1 MAVMVALTPG
11 ERGTAA
17 LHLGT
22 MIARSSQE
30 RVVVVTVVPTPW
42 PPSPLPGEAE
52 YLGYAERSAEQAL
65 SRARSLL
72 GEELAAD
79 FVVHHAR
86 SVSSGLLELTTRSG
100 ASLVVL
106 GSSSAG
112 MLGRVG
118 LSGVAERILHSTHVP
133 VMLAPRGFSA
143 AGTRVTRV
151 TVAFGPSDERSD
163 LLRRSA
169 ALADALGATLRV
181 ASFASRPVA
190 SFAGGMEESAEDLV
204 VHQWA
209 RQLGAMIETAL
220 PPGTGDGALATQ
232 VETVVGQGS
241 SWGDALAA
249 APWTVGDILVV
260 GASSSAISSFLL
272 GSHAS
277 KIVRN
282 SPVPVYLMP
291 RSMRDRDGT

>member
-1 MAVMVALTPG
+1 MTVMVALTPD

-22 MIARSSQE
+22 MMARSGRQP
-30 RVVVVTVVPTPW
+30 VLVATVVPTPW
-42 PPSPLPGEAE
+42 PPSNLPGEAE
-52 YLGYAERSAEQAL
+52 YLQYAERCAEQAL
-65 SRARSLL
+65 TLARSRL
-72 GEELAAD
+72 GDELVAD

-86 SVSSGLLELTTRSG
+86 SVSSGLLELAAQRQV
-100 ASLVVL
+100 SLVVL
-106 GSSSAG
+106 GSSAAG

-143 AGTRVTRV
+143 AGTRVSRV
-151 TVAFGPSDERSD
+151 TAAFGPSDERSD
-163 LLRRSA
+163 LLRRA
-169 ALADALGATLRV
+169 AELADTLGASLGV
-181 ASFASRPVA
+181 ASFASRPV
-190 SFAGGMEESAEDLV
+190 GGYTGSIEGSAEDLV

-209 RQLGAMIETAL
+209 RQLERMIQTAL
-220 PPGTGDGALATQ
+220 PAGAGAVATQ
-232 VETVVGQGS
+232 VDTVVGQGG
-241 SWGDALAA
+241 SWGEAITAV
-249 APWTVGDILVV
+249 PWAVGDVLAV
-260 GASSSAISSFLL
+260 GASSSVISSFLL

-291 RSMRDRDGT
+291 RS

>member
-1 MAVMVALTPG
+1 MTVLVALTPG

-22 MIARSSQE
+22 MMARSAGEQ
-30 RVVVVTVVPTPW
+30 VLVATVVPTPW
-42 PPSPLPGEAE
+42 PPSPYPGEAE
-52 YLGYAERSAEQAL
+52 YLRHAEQTAEQAMA
-65 SRARSLL
+65 RARAQL
-72 GEELAAD
+72 GSELAAD

-86 SVSSGLLELTTRSG
+86 SVSSGLLELAGQR
-100 ASLVVL
+100 AVSLVVL

-112 MLGRVG
+112 LLGRVG

-143 AGTRVTRV
+143 AGTRVTRM

-163 LLRRSA
+163 LLQRSA
-169 ALADALGATLRV
+169 ALADGLGAGLRV
-181 ASFASRPVA
+181 ASFASRPVTGFT
-190 SFAGGMEESAEDLV
+190 SSIESRAEDLV

-209 RQLGAMIETAL
+209 RQLETMIGAAL
-220 PPGTGDGALATQ
+220 PTGEGAVVTQ
-232 VETVVGQGS
+232 VEAVVGQGS
-241 SWGDALAA
+241 SWSDAIAAVSWGAGDVLA
-249 APWTVGDILVV
+249 V
-260 GASSSAISSFLL
+260 GASSSVISSFLL

-291 RSMRDRDGT
+291 RSVAG

>member
-1 MAVMVALTPG
+1 M
-11 ERGTAA
+11 
-17 LHLGT
+17 
-22 MIARSSQE
+22 ARSGGEQ
-30 RVVVVTVVPTPW
+30 VVVATVVPTPW
-42 PPSPLPGEAE
+42 PPSPFPGEAE
-52 YLGYAERSAEQAL
+52 FLRYAEQTAEQSLA
-65 SRARSLL
+65 RARAQL
-72 GEELAAD
+72 GAELAAD

-86 SVSSGLLELTTRSG
+86 SVSSGLLELAGQRTV
-100 ASLVVL
+100 SLVVL

-112 MLGRVG
+112 VLGRVG

-133 VMLAPRGFSA
+133 VVLAPRGFSA

-163 LLRRSA
+163 LLRRA
-169 ALADALGATLRV
+169 AELAGTLGAGLRV
-181 ASFASRPVA
+181 ASFASRPVGGY
-190 SFAGGMEESAEDLV
+190 AGSIEGSAEDLV

-209 RQLGAMIETAL
+209 RQLERMIETAL
-220 PPGTGDGALATQ
+220 PAGGDGTLATQ
-232 VETVVGQGS
+232 VDTVVGQGS
-241 SWGDALAA
+241 SWGDAITAV
-249 APWTVGDILVV
+249 PWAVGDVLAV

-291 RSMRDRDGT
+291 RSLTG